1 MNRVF
6 LFNPEN
12 DIALAAGRQ
21 NFTPPKAAVQM
32 ALSGATLPWWLGDS
46 DDYLLLSDGD
56 MRREWFAEVVER
68 FGGGPQP
75 VVSLNGLEVA
85 ELSPWGRSAYT
96 ARLFRKAGA
105 PEPLVRRDMER
116 ADFYRSLSHR
126 RTAMRVL
133 HGLGFDSV
141 TEAACLDDV
150 RRFASRFPDFYVKA
164 PWSSSGRGVFRGRD
178 ISEAQVAGIIRRQGS
193 VMLERGYDGVQD
205 FAALYY
211 ARGGDV
217 EFHGYS
223 MFFTGG
229 AAYGGNLLLTDE
241 EIARRIG
248 EMAGAARLAEVRCE
262 VGRLLAETAAA
273 PGYEGPLG
281 VDMLVYR
288 SGDGFDIA
296 PCIEVNLRYTMGFV
310 AHGAV
315 ERGVRGRMTVTSGG
329 DIPAGAFALSAP
341 AGGFRFIAEVR

>member
-1 MNRVF
+1 M
-6 LFNPEN
+6 
-12 DIALAAGRQ
+12 
-21 NFTPPKAAVQM
+21 
-32 ALSGATLPWWLGDS
+32 
-46 DDYLLLSDGD
+46 
-56 MRREWFAEVVER
+56 
-68 FGGGPQP
+68 
-75 VVSLNGLEVA
+75 
-85 ELSPWGRSAYT
+85 
-96 ARLFRKAGA
+96 
-105 PEPLVRRDMER
+105 
-116 ADFYRSLSHR
+116 
-126 RTAMRVL
+126 

-217 EFHGYS
+217 AFHGYS